1 MAQLSA
7 PPDRPLLSVRD
18 RQGPILRARGGHGRR
33 GPSWL
38 RRGIGG
44 HKLNRRVR
52 PVHGDHLPRWQ
63 AAQSGAAGAHPWLA
77 SAAERIGRPYQNS
90 GNQALLPQPSD
101 EDRAVVD
108 DRRLAV
114 LDAAA
119 RCSGERAGATRHLEV
134 RDDAG
139 AGTDGGGTVLVM
151 RVNGNRA

>member
-1 MAQLSA
+1 VSDPLNLLDEQVDRLGRPASRWESHGDGTAGDDDRASHLAAVA
-7 PPDRPLLSVRD
+7 PARVMGEPRP
-18 RQGPILRARGGHGRR
+18 GGHE
-33 GPSWL
+33 
-38 RRGIGG
+38 
-44 HKLNRRVR
+44 
-52 PVHGDHLPRWQ
+52 PRWQ